1 MKIIHGGTVEMPG
14 SLFRTY
20 SGIENCTPGHKFG
33 PAIRETYLLHY
44 VLGGRGVFSVRGK
57 HFVLGEGEGFFIY
70 PGEVTLYTADRSEP
84 WSYFW
89 TGIEKTPE
97 TEEML
102 SARGIAGGSC
112 VFRFDPENENIR
124 LARMILKADNDTTHE
139 NAAALFYL
147 AIQAIPPSRPRPE
160 SASEIYLRAR
170 DYMEE
175 RFATELTVEGMARHL
190 NVSRSQ
196 LYRIFMKET
205 QRSPQRAILD
215 FRLEKARRLRES
227 GDLSLTQIAF
237 SCGFCD
243 LSHFSKA
250 YKDYKARYKLP

>member
-1 MKIIHGGTVEMPG
+1 MTRR
-14 SLFRTY
+14 LFRTF
-20 SGIENCTPGHKFG
+20 SGIQTCPPGHRFG

-44 VLGGRGVFSVRGK
+44 VLSGRGTFTVGRKTRELRAGD
-57 HFVLGEGEGFFIY
+57 GFFIY
-70 PGEVTLYTADRSEP
+70 PGEVTLYCADKNEP
-84 WSYFW
+84 WRYLW

-102 SARGIAGGSC
+102 SERGLGERSG
-112 VFRFDPENENIR
+112 VFSFDPESENIR
-124 LARMILKADNDTTHE
+124 IAREILGENLRCTHE
-139 NAAALFYL
+139 DAAALFYL
-147 AIQAIPPSRPRPE
+147 AIQSIPQAKPRQE
-160 SASEIYLRAR
+160 SASVIYLKAL

-175 RFATELTVEGMARHL
+175 RFASELTVEGMARHL
-190 NVSRSQ
+190 NVSRSN

-215 FRLEKARRLRES
+215 FRLEKAHRMKKS
-227 GDLSLTQIAF
+227 GDYSLTQIAF

-250 YKDYKARYKLP
+250 YKDYKARYKIS